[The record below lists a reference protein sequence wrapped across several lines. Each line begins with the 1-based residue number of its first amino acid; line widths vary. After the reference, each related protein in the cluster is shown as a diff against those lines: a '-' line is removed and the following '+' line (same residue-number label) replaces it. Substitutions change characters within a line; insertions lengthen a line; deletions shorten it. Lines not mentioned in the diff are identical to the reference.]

1 LWAQQSTR
9 GADSAGDIDEDTL
22 CEVMDEIYANSDPA
36 LAAFAEKSQGMLRD
50 VMSGRT
56 RLDDMVIDSLVAWQ
70 AEMKRITAT
79 ACAAAGAFKQDQYI
93 TALQYHSARSER
105 VRELE
110 RDIVELRPAIS
121 FTKQQCA
128 DLAAKCEAGLEERL
142 RERVEELEERGFAP
156 GSDELSTRIG
166 LEFSSLRD
174 SAEQSVLEE
183 EGAGMSV
190 SGPVY
195 TVFCRMHGVST
206 WESEKGLL
214 ERTSDLLVEIGC
226 AAAAADIRRQ
236 IQSRDRS
243 VRAQRQQRAM
253 RTAMPGM

>member
-1 LWAQQSTR
+1 M
-9 GADSAGDIDEDTL
+9 E
-22 CEVMDEIYANSDPA
+22 EIYANSDPA

-70 AEMKRITAT
+70 AEMKRITAA
-79 ACAAAGAFKQDQYI
+79 ACAAQGAFKHDQYI
-93 TALQYHSARSER
+93 QALQYHSARSER

-110 RDIVELRPAIS
+110 QDIVELRPAIS
-121 FTKQQCA
+121 FTKEQCVELTA
-128 DLAAKCEAGLEERL
+128 RSEEMLQDRL

-156 GSDELSTRIG
+156 GSDELSSRIG

-174 SAEQSVLEE
+174 GAEQGALEE

-190 SGPVY
+190 SGPVFR
-195 TVFCRMHGVST
+195 VFCRMHGVST
-206 WESEKGLL
+206 WETEKGILG
-214 ERTSDLLVEIGC
+214 RTADLLVEIGC
-226 AAAAADIRRQ
+226 AAAGADIRRQ

-243 VRAQRQQRAM
+243 VRAQRQQMAM
-253 RTAMPGM
+253 RAGMPGM